1 MDNLQTNQRVTGQAP
16 EVSVV
21 IPVRDRARELDVVL
35 DAMAKQDFPRGNF
48 EVLVCDDGSN
58 GDMRSVAER
67 SRDYSSGSKLDV
79 HYFRQPQLGPASAR
93 NLGIRNARGVII
105 AMTDSDTIPADDWL
119 SRLVSKLAV
128 HPEAS
133 GVEGKVIANN
143 AGEFEPI
150 GEGPTNLQGGVFLT
164 CNCAYRRE
172 ALDRV
177 GGFDESFPYPAYED
191 TDLAARVMERGTI
204 VFEPDA
210 VVVHPERPLT
220 FKAIWKKLHHWEYIL
235 LMGMRYGYLGWRK
248 YPTKHP
254 RLRVALLSTI
264 ALPLAKF
271 GKAAR
276 WLPKRPM
283 RALKLAALGVFE
295 SVGALLVVVPRALF
309 GDFKRRKVRGS
320 FLDLE
325 PLHIEEIRLKR

>member
-1 MDNLQTNQRVTGQAP
+1 MDNLQANQRVTGQGP

-21 IPVRDRARELDVVL
+21 IPVRDRARELNAVL
-35 DAMAKQDFPRGNF
+35 DAMAKQDFPHGNF

-79 HYFRQPQLGPASAR
+79 HYFRQPKLGPASAR